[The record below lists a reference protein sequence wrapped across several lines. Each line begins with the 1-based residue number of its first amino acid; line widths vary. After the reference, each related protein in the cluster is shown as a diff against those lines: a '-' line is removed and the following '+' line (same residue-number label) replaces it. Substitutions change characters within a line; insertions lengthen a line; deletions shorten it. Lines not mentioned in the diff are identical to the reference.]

1 MATKINPQIKII
13 ADTYNRKI
21 DKAKSNLALAVRQLS
36 TVDKTVRRVEV
47 DRATGQITEA
57 IRHLAHPFEIARA
70 VSVVDRCK
78 VEIARLM
85 DQRDLAIMDAE
96 IIAEDKA
103 TREGAR
109 RAREKRIAAA
119 VEEGTDRTIDEDD
132 GEVCAA

>member
-47 DRATGQITEA
+47 DRATGQINEVV
-57 IRHLAHPFEIARA
+57 RHLAHPFEIARA
-70 VSVVDRCK
+70 VAVVDRCK
-78 VEIARLM
+78 AEVAALV
-85 DQRDLAIMDAE
+85 DARDLAIMGVEIDAE
-96 IIAEDKA
+96 AKGR
-103 TREGAR
+103 REAAR
-109 RAREKRIAAA
+109 RARDSYTLACIED
-119 VEEGTDRTIDEDD
+119 GTDRTVDMD